1 MSPWNDSSS
10 IRALPEPILNV
21 LRCLPVGLGTM
32 GSGKLESMSPF
43 AVAAVIVTFVPSG
56 TDTVMS
62 PLCDPRL

>member
-10 IRALPEPILNV
+10 MRALPEPILNV
-21 LRCLPVGLGTM
+21 LRCLPSVLVI

-43 AVAAVIVTFVPSG
+43 AVAAVIVTFAPSG